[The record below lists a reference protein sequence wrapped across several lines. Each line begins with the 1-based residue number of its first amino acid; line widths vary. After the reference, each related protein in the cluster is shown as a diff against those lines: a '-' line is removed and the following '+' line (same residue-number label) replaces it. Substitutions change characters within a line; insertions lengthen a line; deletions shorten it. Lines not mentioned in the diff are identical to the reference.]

1 VVVALPVELR
11 FRVGRRLVRLV
22 APLLA
27 VDTGAWLS
35 YVMPVR
41 GATLPVTGRAR
52 DFNPILGALNVE
64 PRRTIVPLRDR
75 TFEAEVGVAP
85 PLLGAVLAMARVA
98 ALVGTDLLSRGG
110 ETVLHV

>member
-64 PRRTIVPLRDR
+64 PRRTIV
-75 TFEAEVGVAP
+75 AEVGVAP
-85 PLLGAVLAMARVA
+85 PLLGAVLAMARVE